1 MTKRTTGDRSDQPQP
16 EGKHASQPNRHQENQ
31 ERKGKSD
38 PGSVAVKPNST
49 TARLQELESRLTDKL
64 PIDAQ
69 RINDMKNAIA
79 NGEYEVDAERIANKM
94 IDFES
99 SLKKSDK
106 R

>member
-1 MTKRTTGDRSDQPQP
+1 MTKRTTGNSSDRPQP
-16 EGKHASQPNRHQENQ
+16 TGKHASQPNKHQENQ
-31 ERKGKSD
+31 EGKGKPD
-38 PGSVAVKPNST
+38 QGSVTVKINST

-99 SLKKSDK
+99 SLKK
-106 R
+106 